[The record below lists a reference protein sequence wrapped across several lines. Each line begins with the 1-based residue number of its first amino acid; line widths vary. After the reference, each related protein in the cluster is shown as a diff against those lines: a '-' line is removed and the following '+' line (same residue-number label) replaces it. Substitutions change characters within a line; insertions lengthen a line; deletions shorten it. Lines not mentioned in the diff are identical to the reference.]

1 MKVVIQIPCYN
12 EEHSLGRTLSAL
24 PKQLPGIDTVERL
37 VIDDGSTDR
46 TIEVALAHGVE
57 HLVTLKR
64 NRGLATAFMAGIE
77 AALSVGADIIVNTDA
92 DNQYCAGDIP
102 KLIEPI
108 LLGQAEIVVGA
119 RPISEISD
127 FSPLKKW
134 LQRTGSWVVR
144 MVSRTS
150 VPDAPSGFR
159 AISREAAEQLNLFGK
174 YTYTLEMLIQA
185 GHQGIPVTSVDV
197 RTNPAL
203 RPSRLMKNTP
213 EYLWQSAVTL
223 ARIFLTYKPFVF
235 FTGLGA
241 IPFGLSLVCGGYWL
255 ASLLP
260 SSPVTGITP
269 LILALICFGL
279 SLGCLVCGL
288 IANLMAVN
296 RRLLEDLKFRM
307 RRLEQTHQAL
317 IQLPKN
323 QESPVFPVEH

>member
-12 EEHSLGRTLSAL
+12 EEHSLGITLSAL
-24 PKQLPGIDTVERL
+24 PKQLPGIDTVEWL
-37 VIDDGSTDR
+37 VINDGSTDR

-203 RPSRLMKNTP
+203 RPSRLMNSTP

-223 ARIFLTYKPFVF
+223 ARIFLTYKPFAF

-241 IPFGLSLVCGGYWL
+241 IPFALSLACGGYWL
-255 ASLLP
+255 ASPPPL
-260 SSPVTGITP
+260 SPATGITA
-269 LILALICFGL
+269 LILALVCFGL
-279 SLGCLVCGL
+279 SLCCLVCGL

-307 RRLEQTHQAL
+307 RRLEQTHQAF

-323 QESPVFPVEH
+323 QESPVFPIER